1 MSSPPRRASPTLV
14 ALGVLVALVA
24 VLLLWQQP
32 WSSGDSTSPSVDD
45 SELDVRLRSQLTQ
58 AAASTDGASWSAAF
72 GPDGAPVGAASWEA
86 REALGVADVDLAL
99 VSVGAAPDR
108 EDGTR
113 SAIVRVT
120 WDVREDA
127 VLGPAA
133 ESTAT
138 VAARVRPSTRSET
151 VDVLGFEPRG
161 DGSASDPVPLWLS
174 GEVTIDDT
182 SSAVVVTV
190 ATGDGPGVPAAAALT
205 ATGAA
210 QVSALTGSTA
220 RVAVI
225 VPSSGESAAA
235 ILGRG
240 SEGLGRVAGVATTV
254 AGAGVPVVVLNPAEF
269 ERMDPRGRQIVV
281 THELTHAMTGGIG
294 TAAPTWLVEGFAD
307 WVALHDDT
315 APLATSAGDLLA
327 QVARSG
333 PPEALPADDDLAG
346 PTSGAAYQGAWLS
359 LVVLGRDDGGDAAV
373 LEVYREV
380 VAGTPVEQ
388 ALAGVGTSVAEL
400 TAQWRDYLVYSASTV
415 S

>member
-1 MSSPPRRASPTLV
+1 MSSPPHRASPTLV
-14 ALGVLVALVA
+14 ALGVLAALVA

-32 WSSGDSTSPSVDD
+32 WSSGEASSRSADD
-45 SELDVRLRSQLTQ
+45 ADLDVRLRSQLTQ
-58 AAASTDGASWSAAF
+58 AAAATDAASWSAAF
-72 GPDGAPVGAASWEA
+72 GPAGASVGVASWEA
-86 REALGVADVDLAL
+86 REALGVADVALAL

-120 WDVREDA
+120 WGVGDDA
-127 VLGPAA
+127 VLGPAG
-133 ESTAT
+133 ESVAT
-138 VAARVRPSTRSET
+138 VAARVRPSAQGEA
-151 VDVLGFEPRG
+151 VDVVGFEPRG

-182 SSAVVVTV
+182 SAALVVSV
-190 ATGDGPGVPAAAALT
+190 ATGEGSGIPSAAALT
-205 ATGAA
+205 ATAAA

-225 VPSSGESAAA
+225 VPSSEASAAA

-240 SEGLGRVAGVATTV
+240 SAGLGRVAGVATTV
-254 AGAGVPVVVLNPAEF
+254 AGAGAPVVVLNPAEF
-269 ERMDPRGRQIVV
+269 ERMDPRGRQVVV
-281 THELTHAMTGGIG
+281 THELTHAMTGGVG
-294 TAAPTWLVEGFAD
+294 TTAPTWLVEGFAD

-333 PPEALPADDDLAG
+333 PPEALPTENDLAG

-359 LVVLGRDDGGDAAV
+359 LVVLGRENGGDAAV
-373 LEVYREV
+373 LEVYREA

-388 ALAGVGTSVAEL
+388 VLAAVGSSVAEL